1 MKKVLFFIFSL
12 NLFFPANPLI
22 AHKDRNEFDN
32 GFFLGAHGMV
42 CAMYLLGDLSET
54 QAKKYIEFNK
64 SYTLKNKDVDIGVKN
79 IAESYRFTR
88 GNEEC
93 NRLID

>member
-1 MKKVLFFIFSL
+1 
-12 NLFFPANPLI
+12 
-22 AHKDRNEFDN
+22 
-32 GFFLGAHGMV
+32 MV
-42 CAMYLLGDLSET
+42 CAMYLIGDLSET

-64 SYTLKNKDVDIGVKN
+64 SYTLNYKDVDIDLKN
-79 IAESYRFTR
+79 FAESYRFTR